1 MTSFFGTDGIRGQTT
16 LEDMNES
23 DAITSLLENRQLH
36 PHIFRLLGEAIGLN
50 IDLFSGEGSTVII
63 GWDER
68 PANDQFAKQ
77 LTIGLRLYG
86 CEIIHAPITS
96 TPVLHGLVLENNA
109 RLGCMITASHNPV
122 SDTGVKLFD
131 AHGMKTLPERE
142 TYLSNVMIQLSAEER
157 PVEDEDVKELSKPK
171 RNIKQL
177 ESAEFHQQ
185 WLLHRIQHWTS
196 YSTQASD
203 LRIHNPLKVDSSRG
217 SAHVW
222 LSDFLERLG
231 YPSEEVSSS
240 ANALNEQCGAGE
252 LSPGDFWTI
261 EEAKMS
267 HHALIQSLEHTHP
280 RTIVGVAIDGDGDRC
295 FLIETTEGGFRVLDG
310 DMMVSMIL
318 QHHSHM
324 NWLVATS
331 IESDL
336 EFVQFISNVNHQNK
350 AVETAVGD
358 RWLGHMLMPRIDD
371 CSSQFEVLGV
381 EDSGHLVMAS
391 STLNQ
396 RRSLVGDGIATMLRC
411 LQFGTQLPAFP
422 RGQKQRIS
430 ISNPHRSRWNPE
442 SELFDVCLRTCIQ
455 MLSHQGFETLQRTIE
470 GESSLLF
477 IEFSNQDGHGTIGIR
492 NSGTQEKT
500 NLSIRLSQGLDMNTI
515 KPLVE
520 QLQSIL
526 IDGFD

>member
-16 LEDMNES
+16 LENMNEN
-23 DAITSLLENRQLH
+23 DAITSFFEKRQLH
-36 PHIFRLLGEAIGLN
+36 PHVFRLLGEAIGLN
-50 IDLFSGEGSTVII
+50 IDLFPGEKNTVII

-68 PANDQFAKQ
+68 PANEQFAQQ
-77 LTIGLRLYG
+77 LTIGLHLYG

-142 TYLSNVMIQLSAEER
+142 RYLSNVMIQLSAEER
-157 PVEDEDVKELSKPK
+157 PVEDEDVQELSKPK
-171 RNIKQL
+171 RCISQS

-196 YSTQASD
+196 YSSQKSD
-203 LRIHNPLKVDSSRG
+203 LHIHKPLKVDSSRG

-222 LSDFLERLG
+222 LSDFLEHLG

-252 LSPGDFWTI
+252 LSPGDFWSI
-261 EEAKMS
+261 EDAKMS
-267 HHALIQSLEHTHP
+267 HHALIQSLEYTKP

-295 FLIETTEGGFRVLDG
+295 FLIETTDNGFRVLDG

-336 EFVQFISNVNHQNK
+336 EFVHFISTVNPHNRT
-350 AVETAVGD
+350 VETAVGD
-358 RWLGHMLMPRIDD
+358 RWLGHMLNPRRDD
-371 CSSQFEVLGV
+371 CSSEFEVLGV

-411 LQFGTQLPAFP
+411 LKFGTQLPSFP
-422 RGQKQRIS
+422 QGQKQRVS
-430 ISNPHRSRWNPE
+430 ISNPHRSRWNPT
-442 SELFDVCLRTCIQ
+442 SELFDACLHTCTN
-455 MLSHQGFETLQRTIE
+455 MLTHQGFTTVQRTIE
-470 GESSLLF
+470 GEASLLF

-500 NLSIRLSQGLDMNTI
+500 NLSIRLSQGLDMDKL

-520 QLQSIL
+520 EIQSIL
-526 IDGFD
+526 IDGFA

>member
-16 LEDMNES
+16 LEHMSEN
-23 DAITSLLENRQLH
+23 DAITSFFEKRQLH

-50 IDLFSGEGSTVII
+50 LDLFPGEKNTIII

-77 LTIGLRLYG
+77 LTIGLHLYG

-96 TPVLHGLVLENNA
+96 TPVLHGLVLESNA

-142 TYLSNVMIQLSAEER
+142 TYLSSVMIQLSAEER
-157 PVEDEDVKELSKPK
+157 PVEDEDVQELSKPK
-171 RNIKQL
+171 RSISQI
-177 ESAEFHQQ
+177 ESIEFHQQ
-185 WLLHRIQHWTS
+185 WLLHRIKHWAS
-196 YSTQASD
+196 LSTQEAH
-203 LRIHNPLKVDSSRG
+203 LQIHKPLKVDSSRG

-231 YPSEEVSSS
+231 HPSEEVSSS

-252 LSPGDFWTI
+252 LSPGDYWSI
-261 EEAKMS
+261 EDAKTS
-267 HHALIQSLEHTHP
+267 RHALIQSLEYTEP

-295 FLIETTEGGFRVLDG
+295 FLIETTDHGFRVLDG

-336 EFVQFISNVNHQNK
+336 EFVQYISNLNPQNK
-350 AVETAVGD
+350 TVETAVGD
-358 RWLGHMLMPRIDD
+358 RWLGHMLMPSRGD
-371 CSSQFEVLGV
+371 CSSEFEVLGV

-391 STLNQ
+391 STINQ
-396 RRSLVGDGIATMLRC
+396 HHSLVGDGIATMLRC
-411 LQFGTQLPAFP
+411 LKFGSQVPDFLQ
-422 RGQKQRIS
+422 GQKLRVS
-430 ISNPHRSRWNPE
+430 ISNPHRSRWNPT
-442 SELFDVCLRTCIQ
+442 SKIFDVCLQTCTN
-455 MLSHQGFETLQRTIE
+455 MLTQLGFKTLQRAIE

-477 IEFSNQDGHGTIGIR
+477 LEFSNQDGKGTIGIR

-500 NLSIRLSQGLDMNTI
+500 NLSIRLSQGLDLNTF

-520 QLQSIL
+520 ELQSIL
-526 IDGFD
+526 IDGFA

>member
-23 DAITSLLENRQLH
+23 EAIASLLEHRQLH

-50 IDLFSGEGSTVII
+50 IDLFPGEENTVII

-96 TPVLHGLVLENNA
+96 TPVLHGLVLEHNA

-131 AHGMKTLPERE
+131 NNGMKTLPERE
-142 TYLSNVMIQLSAEER
+142 IYLSNVMIQLSAEER
-157 PVEDEDVKELSKPK
+157 PIEDEDVQELSKPK
-171 RNIKQL
+171 RQISQS
-177 ESAEFHQQ
+177 ESAQFHQE
-185 WLLHRIQHWTS
+185 WLLHRIQHWS
-196 YSTQASD
+196 SHSTQASD
-203 LRIHNPLKVDSSRG
+203 LHIHNPLKVDSSRG

-240 ANALNEQCGAGE
+240 AKALNEQCGAGE
-252 LSPGDFWTI
+252 LSPGDFWSI
-261 EEAKMS
+261 EDAKMS
-267 HHALIQSLEHTHP
+267 PHALIQSLEYTKP

-295 FLIETTEGGFRVLDG
+295 FLIETTEHGFRVLDG

-336 EFVQFISNVNHQNK
+336 EFVHYISNMNPQNK
-350 AVETAVGD
+350 TVETAVGD

-371 CSSQFEVLGV
+371 CSAEFEILGV

-391 STLNQ
+391 STKNQ

-411 LQFGTQLPAFP
+411 LQFGTQLPSFP

-430 ISNPHRSRWNPE
+430 ISNPHRSRWNPD
-442 SELFDVCLRTCIQ
+442 SELFDECLRTCTD
-455 MLSHQGFETLQRTIE
+455 MLSHQGFEALQRTIE

-477 IEFSNQDGHGTIGIR
+477 LEFSNKEGHGTIGIR

-526 IDGFD
+526 IDGFA